1 MHRWHFASLTCVFLA
16 LCTVTLQLYFGHQAR
31 TLREN
36 VGTDVDA
43 IEPLMDQLS
52 TKMDALEK
60 NRNDNPNFKSD
71 FQALQQ
77 ENESLLKR
85 ADSILNRNRLAD
97 EYESIDDALTI
108 ATLVLYGLFFIFH
121 TLWRRESRKL
131 RAEPLVDTTQQ
142 AKETLNS
149 NRSES

>member
-1 MHRWHFASLTCVFLA
+1 MHRWHIASTTCVFLA
-16 LCTVTLQLYFGHQAR
+16 LCTVSLSLYFQRQAR

-36 VGTDVDA
+36 LGTDVDA

-52 TKMDALEK
+52 TKLNALEK

-71 FQALQQ
+71 FQVLQQ

-85 ADSILNRNRLAD
+85 ADSIVNRDRLAD

-121 TLWRRESRKL
+121 TLWRRESR
-131 RAEPLVDTTQQ
+131 RV
-142 AKETLNS
+142 
-149 NRSES
+149 RSEARVGANQNDKELVSSDQPAS